1 MEFYSMSNSVQ
12 RIFALIDI
20 KERGLMDLHEPPYM
34 KSIFLTE
41 YLSAVTKSD
50 IIDIFRTQLKSAKSD
65 VINVHDNVYYNS
77 KFVIVFE
84 ALEDRADGYHS
95 RAKIYRRDDLDWF
108 IVQDVLASAD
118 TVVAQSQAVSA
129 LQDLWLYQ
137 FNAVRD
143 QQAPS
148 ETMPSDLQA
157 RFLDYLSESLE
168 NTHAKATVAQVADF
182 YLNFHANTLS
192 EKDDQ
197 ALNWLVRKSVSD
209 VNQLIDIKL
218 HDVDEQEKQTIIE
231 TFNANSRFA
240 HKQKVVDVFAIT
252 VPDDALIHDTSYKH
266 IQGVHGTNNESVLS
280 ILQYGLKN
288 LKTLEE
294 LQARDETIVAH
305 KKGEGLG
312 RGVYFARP
320 EQAQKSAMYQ
330 SGDDH
335 GFMFIAD
342 IAYKTTEIVDNYV
355 GSTHETD
362 ADLVIGD
369 KVGTGGID
377 ELVAKHDELITL
389 QYVVVTKRM

>member
-12 RIFALIDI
+12 RIFALIDS
-20 KERGLMDLHEPPYM
+20 KARGLTDLHEPPYM
-34 KSIFLTE
+34 KSIFLTK
-41 YLSAVTKSD
+41 YLSRVTKSD
-50 IIDIFRTQLKSAKSD
+50 IIDIFRTQLKNAKSD
-65 VINVHDNVYYNS
+65 VVNVHDNVYYNS
-77 KFVIVFE
+77 KFVIV
-84 ALEDRADGYHS
+84 LETLENRAEGYHT
-95 RAKIYRRDDLDWF
+95 RAKIYHRDDLDWF

-118 TVVAQSQAVSA
+118 TVVTQSQAVSA

-143 QQAPS
+143 RQSPS
-148 ETMPSDLQA
+148 ENMSSDLQA

-168 NTHAKATVAQVADF
+168 NTRAKATVAQVADF

-192 EKDDQ
+192 DKDDQ

-209 VNQLIDIKL
+209 VNQLIDVKL
-218 HDVDEQEKQTIIE
+218 QDVDEQEKQTIIE
-231 TFNANSRFA
+231 TFNTNSHFT

-252 VPDDALIHDTSYKH
+252 VPDDALIHDMSYKH

-294 LQARDETIVAH
+294 LQAQDENVVAH
-305 KKGEGLG
+305 TKGEGLG

-355 GSTHETD
+355 GERHRTD

-377 ELVAKHDELITL
+377 ELVAKRDELITL